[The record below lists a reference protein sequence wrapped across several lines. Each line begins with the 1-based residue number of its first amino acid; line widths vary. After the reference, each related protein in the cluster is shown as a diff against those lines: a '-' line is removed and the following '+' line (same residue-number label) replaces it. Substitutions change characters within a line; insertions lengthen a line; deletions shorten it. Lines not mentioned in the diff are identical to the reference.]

1 MPTQPL
7 VCKDPPP
14 FALQDEIEQFED
26 AFKMFDKDGGGSIN
40 AEASQRPCAV
50 RVRCWDLHAV
60 VSPLPLA
67 LSEIVRPLEL
77 QELGGVM
84 RTLGQDPSEEDLK
97 KIIAEVDQDGSG
109 ALACSLAWWRAHA

>member
-1 MPTQPL
+1 M
-7 VCKDPPP
+7 
-14 FALQDEIEQFED
+14 
-26 AFKMFDKDGGGSIN
+26 
-40 AEASQRPCAV
+40 

-109 ALACSLAWWRAHA
+109 ALARSPGGEPTPDRATEGTALSA